1 MAAFLLNLFLLGLGT
16 FVVSGAL
23 GAPAAAAGA
32 GTAFILKNNCPYTV
46 WPGALSGN
54 GAVLLGN
61 DSFELPPNA
70 TSSFSGPPGWS
81 GRFWARTSC
90 LFDSSSANGSCAT
103 GDCGGAL
110 RCSIGGA
117 PPVSLAE
124 FTLGSGDGAK
134 DFYDVSLV
142 DGYNVGIGVRP
153 SGAAVGGSCRYAGCV
168 TDVNARCP
176 AELRVESESGETMAC
191 RSACE
196 AFGSPEYCC
205 TGANGS
211 PTTCGPTRYSQLF
224 KAACPA
230 AYSYAYDDATSTFTC
245 AAGAADYLIT
255 FCPSAADAS
264 TN

>member
-1 MAAFLLNLFLLGLGT
+1 MAAFLLKSFLLGLGT
-16 FVVSGAL
+16 FLFSGAL
-23 GAPAAAAGA
+23 RAPAAAGA
-32 GTAFILKNNCPYTV
+32 GTAFILENNCPYTV

-61 DSFELPPNA
+61 GSFELPPNA

-90 LFDSSSANGSCAT
+90 LFDSSANGSCAT

-124 FTLGSGDGAK
+124 FTLGGGDGAK

-168 TDVNARCP
+168 ADVNARCP
-176 AELRVESESGETMAC
+176 AELRVASESGETMAC
-191 RSACE
+191 RSAVICRHLP
-196 AFGSPEYCC
+196 SP
-205 TGANGS
+205 S
-211 PTTCGPTRYSQLF
+211 PSSSSFPDRIRGFARLALHHSPSSSPSSIPRRLSFSSLPRPATAIRSQFSVL
-224 KAACPA
+224 CRE
-230 AYSYAYDDATSTFTC
+230 
-245 AAGAADYLIT
+245 
-255 FCPSAADAS
+255 
-264 TN
+264 

>member
-1 MAAFLLNLFLLGLGT
+1 MAAFLLKLFLLGLGT
-16 FVVSGAL
+16 FLFSAGAL
-23 GAPAAAAGA
+23 RAPAAAGA
-32 GTAFILKNNCPYTV
+32 GTAFILENNCPYTV

-61 DSFELPPNA
+61 GSFELPPNA

-124 FTLGSGDGAK
+124 FTLGGGDGAK

-168 TDVNARCP
+168 ADVNAQCP
-176 AELRVESESGETMAC
+176 AELRVASESGETMAC
-191 RSACE
+191 RSAVIRRHLP
-196 AFGSPEYCC
+196 SP
-205 TGANGS
+205 S
-211 PTTCGPTRYSQLF
+211 PPFLLLLPRSHPWLCSPCRPPLPVFIAIFNPSSPVFLIL
-224 KAACPA
+224 AAA
-230 AYSYAYDDATSTFTC
+230 SNSYPQPILRFVSRV
-245 AAGAADYLIT
+245 
-255 FCPSAADAS
+255 
-264 TN
+264 TNSWS